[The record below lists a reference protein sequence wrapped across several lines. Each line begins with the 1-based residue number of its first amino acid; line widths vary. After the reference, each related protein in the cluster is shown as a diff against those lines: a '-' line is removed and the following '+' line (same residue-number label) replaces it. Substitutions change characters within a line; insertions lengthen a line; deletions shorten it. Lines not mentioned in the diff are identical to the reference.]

1 MGEKK
6 VVNRNIAIA
15 LGLLCII
22 LAASTAGIA
31 FYSGNTDNNYAA
43 SHTHTDSEYAALS
56 TQLAAANENISSLNT
71 QLSALQS
78 EVANNSSNQTTTDLY
93 ARIDALTSQLIATNS
108 SIKNIQDYYNSLIY
122 VYSTDSHDFAV
133 NLTTAN
139 SQIASLQ
146 DQIST
151 FNSIG
156 NLSVSTVWVNNQTVS
171 QLAGSYTVW
180 SEPASYAGYV
190 SIQVSAS
197 TASVTYANVTYSSHG
212 VNYNT
217 QTNVGANGIAYFPVL
232 PSSNIIV
239 AVGNGLSSGS
249 ATENVTITYYY

>member
-22 LAASTAGIA
+22 LAASTAGIVI
-31 FYSGNTDNNYAA
+31 YSGNTDYAA
-43 SHTHTDSEYAALS
+43 THSHTDSEYAALS
-56 TQLAAANENISSLNT
+56 AQLAAANENISNLNN

-78 EVANNSSNQTTTDLY
+78 ENSSNGTQSTDLQTKV
-93 ARIDALTSQLIATNS
+93 DVLTGQLTSINA
-108 SIKNIQDYYNSLIY
+108 SIKTIQDYYNSLMY
-122 VYSTDSHDFAV
+122 VLNTDNHDLSVELTNANTQID
-133 NLTTAN
+133 NLQN
-139 SQIASLQ
+139 QINE
-146 DQIST
+146 
-151 FNSIG
+151 FNAIG
-156 NLSVSTVWVNNQTVS
+156 NLTVSTVWVNNQTVS
-171 QLAGSYTVW
+171 QQAGSYTTW
-180 SEPASYAGYV
+180 SESADYAGYV
-190 SIQVSAS
+190 SIQVFSS
-197 TASVTYANVTYSSHG
+197 TAANTYSNVTYSSHG

-217 QTNVGANGIAYFPVL
+217 QINVGANGTAFFPVL